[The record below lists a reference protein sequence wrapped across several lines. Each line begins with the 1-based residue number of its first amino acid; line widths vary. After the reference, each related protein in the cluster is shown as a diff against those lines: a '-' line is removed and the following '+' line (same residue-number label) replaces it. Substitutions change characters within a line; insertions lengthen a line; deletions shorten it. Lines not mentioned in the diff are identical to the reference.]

1 MKPKG
6 NIKKAKLL
14 KPLLALSFVSCALGV
29 TQIITENRAALNSE
43 KIQSGS
49 ISTSGSVKV
58 DASQVI
64 EGENVQGTITI
75 NYNADRGTIQ
85 FLSTDFSVTN
95 GTIKPYVTIS
105 NNYNVRITEF
115 KDGVFGGRSSISGT
129 LTLPS
134 TTEVIG
140 EYAFSTD
147 KNLTGIY
154 INDCPNLTEI
164 KKHAFSDNPQLK
176 SITIN
181 NCKSLTAIRNYAF
194 SECSSL
200 NTIYISEA
208 NSLNTIE
215 LEAFSDSPIQNFDL
229 TNCPNFSV
237 VHLGK
242 GGFLANSGDGTWDGY
257 SEAVG
262 HLAFG
267 DLDFTNTPYTSIP
280 RAFADGA
287 NGITSLTLPSTITYV
302 GALSFGWCYGIKDIT
317 IHTPWHSLKHIEN
330 QGLITN
336 DTLEHLYLDAED
348 MFNNTYFS
356 MDEISR
362 IGINLDSK
370 ICAKDAEYKYAFNEN
385 NSLNG
390 TCGIRKIADDKY
402 AIYDTANLSGKNLV
416 TNDTI
421 TSLDDNAFRNNEN
434 ISGNITLS
442 KSITQIGSN
451 VFDGAKNINQ
461 ITIQGITDINNI
473 GSNAFGNCTSLNELQ
488 IPYSLYKQVSINIL
502 ESWGL
507 NLQNTKITYFND

>member
-1 MKPKG
+1 MKPKR
-6 NIKKAKLL
+6 NIKKTKLL
-14 KPLLALSFVSCALGV
+14 KPLLALSFISCALGT
-29 TQIITENRAALNSE
+29 TQIINQNRATLNST
-43 KIQSGS
+43 KIQSSS
-49 ISTSGSVKV
+49 ISSSGTVKV
-58 DASQVI
+58 DASKVI
-64 EGENVQGTITI
+64 DGENVQGTVTI
-75 NYNADRGTIQ
+75 NYNSDRAVIQ
-85 FLSTDFSVTN
+85 FLSTDFAVTN
-95 GTIKPYVTIS
+95 GIIKPYVTITD
-105 NNYNVRITEF
+105 NYTVRIAEF
-115 KDGVFGGRSSISGT
+115 KDGVFGGRSTIAGS

-147 KNLTGIY
+147 KNLTSIY

-181 NCKSLTAIRNYAF
+181 NCQSLTAIRNYAF
-194 SECSSL
+194 ANCDSL
-200 NTIYISEA
+200 NSIYITDA

-215 LEAFSDSPIQNFDL
+215 IEAFSDSPIQNFDL

-242 GGFLANSGDGTWDGY
+242 GGFLSNRGDGTWDGY

-280 RAFADGA
+280 RAFGDGA
-287 NGITSLTLPSTITYV
+287 NGITSITLPNTITFV

-317 IHTPWHSLKHIEN
+317 IHTPWHSLKNIEN
-330 QGLITN
+330 QGLVTN
-336 DTLEHLYLDAED
+336 STLDHLYLDAED

-385 NSLNG
+385 DSLNG
-390 TCGIRKIADDKY
+390 TCSIRKIADDKY
-402 AIYDTANLSGKNLV
+402 TIYDTTNLSGKDLV
-416 TNDTI
+416 TNDAI
-421 TSLDDNAFRNNEN
+421 TSVEDNAFKNNEN
-434 ISGNITLS
+434 ISGSITLS
-442 KSITQIGSN
+442 SPITSIGANT
-451 VFDGAKNINQ
+451 FDGAVNINR
-461 ITIQGITDINNI
+461 ITIKGITDINNI
-473 GSNAFGNCTSLNELQ
+473 GTNAFANCTNLTELN
-488 IPYSLYKQVSINIL
+488 IPYSLYRQVSIDLL

-507 NLQNTKITYFND
+507 DLQNTKVTYFND